1 MVTYRNGD
9 LLESCCVIIAH
20 QVNLNG
26 IMGGGLA
33 LQIARKYPHCEAQY
47 KERSKNPITLGE
59 VFYCNEG
66 DTIIANCFTQDI
78 FYNTNYSA
86 VEKAF
91 KKLRA
96 KAEEMGGVNIGI
108 PYGYGCGIA
117 NGDWAVV
124 EEIIVKV
131 FRNTRV
137 ECQIW
142 KFKENEN
149 ETLDKKCRP

>member
-1 MVTYRNGD
+1 MVTYHNGD
-9 LLESCCVIIAH
+9 LFESGCGIIAH
-20 QVNLNG
+20 QVNLSG
-26 IMGGGLA
+26 VMVGGLA

-47 KERSKNPITLGE
+47 KEKTKGIITLGE
-59 VFYCNEG
+59 VFYCNEY

-91 KKLRA
+91 MKLRA

-117 NGDWAVV
+117 NGDWSIV
-124 EEIIVKV
+124 EEIILKV
-131 FRNTRV
+131 FRNTTV
-137 ECQIW
+137 DCQIW
-142 KFKENEN
+142 KFKENEHN
-149 ETLDKKCRP
+149 DEKRI